1 MSGKTWFCR
10 QNSKMAPQILASG
23 VYALYNPLPLAVVGP
38 MNMMG
43 LSLLWLVYIVTY
55 EITLCYER
63 LPFHRVERDFSVGL
77 VKASFPVVERTT

>member
-43 LSLLWLVYIVTY
+43 LSLL
-55 EITLCYER
+55 
-63 LPFHRVERDFSVGL
+63 
-77 VKASFPVVERTT
+77 